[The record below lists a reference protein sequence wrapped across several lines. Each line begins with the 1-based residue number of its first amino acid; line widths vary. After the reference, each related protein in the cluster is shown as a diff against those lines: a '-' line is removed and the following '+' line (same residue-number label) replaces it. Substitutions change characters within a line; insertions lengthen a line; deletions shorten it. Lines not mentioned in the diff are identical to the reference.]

1 MTILIL
7 LCAVVLAVIAAAIW
21 VCVAAQA
28 KDIRREAAIIQEL
41 GKLDFTKKEKLE
53 DFLGRKD
60 EVGMI
65 AGAPKALVDSIH
77 RVLIELREQ
86 SDELQKTSRLM
97 SDNSN
102 STSSA
107 IRNVESAVQE
117 IASGAASQATETE
130 KASES
135 VVCIGEQITDARER
149 SQQLDAVA
157 SRICISS
164 NQAL

>member
-1 MTILIL
+1 
-7 LCAVVLAVIAAAIW
+7 
-21 VCVAAQA
+21 
-28 KDIRREAAIIQEL
+28 
-41 GKLDFTKKEKLE
+41 
-53 DFLGRKD
+53 
-60 EVGMI
+60 
-65 AGAPKALVDSIH
+65 
-77 RVLIELREQ
+77 
-86 SDELQKTSRLM
+86 M

-157 SRICISS
+157 SRISISS
-164 NQAL
+164 NQALGTLQALVDINRRAKEAIEKSS